1 MICRF
6 VNLPICQFAD
16 LSICRF
22 VNLPICQFADLSI
35 CRFVN
40 LPICQFVNLLVFSF
54 DTIMIIVWQFEI
66 KEISIGYSCWDSSH
80 FTRDKAR

>member
-1 MICRF
+1 M
-6 VNLPICQFAD
+6 ICQFAD

-40 LPICQFVNLLVFSF
+40 LSICQFVDLSICRFADLW
-54 DTIMIIVWQFEI
+54 IIIIIWQFEI
-66 KEISIGYSCWDSSH
+66 NEISIGYSCWNSSY
-80 FTRDKAR
+80 FTWDKAG